1 MIRYFAYGSNMFT
14 KRLRARVPSANPIGI
29 GCVEAHQL
37 RWHKKSKDGS
47 GKCDICSTGNR
58 GHLVYGVIFEI
69 AQAEKPKLDRAEGRG
84 NGYEEKEVEVKTG
97 SGLVSAV
104 AYYATAIDEQLRPY
118 EWYKRYVVEGAI
130 EFDLP
135 ENYVK
140 ELKAVEAVKDP
151 DREREQKET
160 SWLKNS

>member
-29 GCVEAHQL
+29 GYVEAHQL

-58 GHLVYGVIFEI
+58 RHLVHGVIFEI
-69 AQAEKPKLDRAEGRG
+69 AHTEKPKLDRAEGLG
-84 NGYEEKEVEVKTG
+84 NGYEEKEVGVKTS
-97 SGLVSAV
+97 SGLVPAV
-104 AYYATAIDEQLRPY
+104 AYYATSIDEQLRPY

-130 EFDLP
+130 EHDLP
-135 ENYVK
+135 ESYVK
-140 ELKAVEAVKDP
+140 ELRIIEAVKDP
-151 DREREQKET
+151 DHEREQKET
-160 SWLKNS
+160 SWFKSN